1 MTKHAKVD
9 QSVFE
14 ILLPRLKE
22 QRYEVDELAREV
34 SHTIGKTKQHAADV
48 VAERRRRL
56 RRACEELEACESR
69 EHADCSGYRRVV
81 QQREHELQ
89 RSLQG
94 MRLIE
99 EAASVYQRAQ
109 DSHRDH
115 VDTLITEGQKFVRDA
130 AERTRGYQKAS
141 GVSAAATVLFGSS
154 VGGSTASG
162 ITGAGL
168 SGAGTVAGIV
178 GGGGGSGGLSG
189 VISSPGLPHGFAL
202 VPLTTIVLANE
213 VQGPADFDAGQN
225 LADLRWAVRALLD
238 VVLPAA
244 SSVPEA
250 RSYLAARDAREGL
263 SGPRSYVATY
273 EGFFGDT
280 AIRLSPLPD
289 GTFDVVNGRHRIW
302 LLREEYA
309 QMVPARIAGL
319 R

>member
-1 MTKHAKVD
+1 MTEYAKVD

-14 ILLPRLKE
+14 YLLPRLKE
-22 QRYEVDELAREV
+22 HRYQVDELAREV
-34 SHTIGKTKQHAADV
+34 SHTISKTKQHATDV

-56 RRACEELEACESR
+56 RRACDELAACEANKDS
-69 EHADCSGYRRVV
+69 DCSGYRRSV
-81 QQREHELQ
+81 QARELELE
-89 RSLQG
+89 RALQG
-94 MRLIE
+94 KRLID
-99 EAASVYQRAQ
+99 EAATVYQRAQ

-115 VDTLITEGQKFVRDA
+115 VDQLITEGQKLVRDA
-130 AERTRGYQKAS
+130 AERVGSYQKAAGFS
-141 GVSAAATVLFGSS
+141 TAVTLRFGSS
-154 VGGSTASG
+154 VGGSATSG
-162 ITGAGL
+162 IA
-168 SGAGTVAGIV
+168 SP
-178 GGGGGSGGLSG
+178 GGLSSA
-189 VISSPGLPHGFAL
+189 ISSPGLPDGFTL
-202 VPLTTIVLANE
+202 VPLPSIASAGE

-273 EGFFGDT
+273 EGFFGDN
-280 AIRLSPLPD
+280 AIRLSALPD

-302 LLREEYA
+302 LLREEHA
-309 QMVPARIAGL
+309 QTVPARITGL